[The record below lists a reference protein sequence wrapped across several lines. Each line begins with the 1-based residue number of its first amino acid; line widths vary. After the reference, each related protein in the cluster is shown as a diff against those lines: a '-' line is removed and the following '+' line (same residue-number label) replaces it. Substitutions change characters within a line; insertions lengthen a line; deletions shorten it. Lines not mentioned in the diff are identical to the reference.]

1 MAYLKLS
8 LDSDDRKTKMTS
20 ICMDLTWVSP
30 NYTLETSKQKKQTLR
45 RSPVYI
51 NFCKTVTMIA
61 RQNGY
66 FSCVILYTTLR
77 GRVRQNETTRPKGGN
92 S

>member
-20 ICMDLTWVSP
+20 IWTS
-30 NYTLETSKQKKQTLR
+30 LESLQTIRWRRANKKKQTLR

-51 NFCKTVTMIA
+51 NFCKIVTVIA
-61 RQNGY
+61 RQNVY
-66 FSCVILYTTLR
+66 FSCVILYTLR
-77 GRVRQNETTRPKGGN
+77 GRVGQDETTRPKGGN

>member
-30 NYTLETSKQKKQTLR
+30 NYTLETSKQKKANAKAKSSLHQL
-45 RSPVYI
+45 
-51 NFCKTVTMIA
+51 
-61 RQNGY
+61 
-66 FSCVILYTTLR
+66 L
-77 GRVRQNETTRPKGGN
+77 
-92 S
+92 

>member
-8 LDSDDRKTKMTS
+8 QLRLWWSKDENEEYL
-20 ICMDLTWVSP
+20 DLTWVSP
-30 NYTLETSKQKKQTLR
+30 KYTLETSKQKKQTLR

-61 RQNGY
+61 RQNVY
-66 FSCVILYTTLR
+66 FSCVILYTLR
-77 GRVRQNETTRPKGGN
+77 GRVGQDETTRPNGGN